1 MTDAIRIA
9 NCSGFYGDRLSAA
22 KEMVEGGPIDAL
34 TGDWLA
40 ELTMLILART
50 QAKRPGSGYARTFV
64 AQMEQVMGTC
74 LDQGIKVVS
83 NAGGLDP
90 DHCAEAVAEVADTL
104 GLSPTIA
111 YVNGDN
117 LLPRLDELR
126 EAGIDILDPETGEPV
141 APIDYI
147 SANAYLGAW
156 GIVEALNQG
165 TDIVVTGRTTDA
177 AIVAG
182 PAAWHHGWARDDWDA
197 MAGAVAAGHV
207 IECGTQATGG
217 NYSFFTEIPGLERAG
232 FPIAEIEADGSSVIT
247 KHPGT
252 GGAVTV
258 GTVTSQL
265 LYEIGPPGYLGPDVT
280 ARFDTMQLSQEGPD
294 RVRMSG
300 TKGERPPELLKVS
313 MNAWGGYRSDIVLAL
328 TGLDIE
334 AKAELLEAAFWEAA
348 PVAPDAFA
356 SVTTTVVRTDH
367 DDPSSNEAATA
378 QWRLTVKDADERKT
392 KAVAVGINDMALATI
407 PGFYGL
413 AGAGIGKPF
422 GVHTSGLVPADLV
435 PQHIVVLG
443 GDRTVVESVAPEG
456 GDPVVAAGPDLPAVP
471 DGETRRVPLGAIL
484 GSRSGDKGGNANLG
498 VFARS
503 IDAYAWMAQELT
515 VERMRELLPEAAGL
529 TIDRHELPNLW
540 SLNFVIH
547 GILQEGVAASTRQD
561 GQAKSLGEWFRA
573 RHADIPE
580 HLL

>member
-1 MTDAIRIA
+1 
-9 NCSGFYGDRLSAA
+9 
-22 KEMVEGGPIDAL
+22 
-34 TGDWLA
+34 
-40 ELTMLILART
+40 
-50 QAKRPGSGYARTFV
+50 
-64 AQMEQVMGTC
+64 
-74 LDQGIKVVS
+74 
-83 NAGGLDP
+83 
-90 DHCAEAVAEVADTL
+90 
-104 GLSPTIA
+104 
-111 YVNGDN
+111 
-117 LLPRLDELR
+117 
-126 EAGIDILDPETGEPV
+126 
-141 APIDYI
+141 
-147 SANAYLGAW
+147 
-156 GIVEALNQG
+156 
-165 TDIVVTGRTTDA
+165 
-177 AIVAG
+177 
-182 PAAWHHGWARDDWDA
+182 
-197 MAGAVAAGHV
+197 
-207 IECGTQATGG
+207 
-217 NYSFFTEIPGLERAG
+217 
-232 FPIAEIEADGSSVIT
+232 
-247 KHPGT
+247 
-252 GGAVTV
+252 
-258 GTVTSQL
+258 
-265 LYEIGPPGYLGPDVT
+265 
-280 ARFDTMQLSQEGPD
+280 
-294 RVRMSG
+294 
-300 TKGERPPELLKVS
+300 
-313 MNAWGGYRSDIVLAL
+313 
-328 TGLDIE
+328 
-334 AKAELLEAAFWEAA
+334 
-348 PVAPDAFA
+348 
-356 SVTTTVVRTDH
+356 
-367 DDPSSNEAATA
+367 
-378 QWRLTVKDADERKT
+378 
-392 KAVAVGINDMALATI
+392 AVAVGINDMALATI